1 VLFFRR
7 PILSTYEG
15 TTRWLLKLLILAW
28 PIPTQL
34 FYPCS
39 HSLLYFFF
47 LLKPEGFDSVS
58 SLGFRDSFSAKLSRI
73 WQIASR
79 DSVTIFLFHET
90 CKRVFFP
97 SDLPYCL
104 VRTLKSRKSFPI
116 PSPKGLN
123 EREKINLETMA
134 KDFNNRLITPELE
147 KAMQD
152 YPLYSQD
159 SKKKD
164 AVCIAVFFIGNAR
177 WYILEGQRENDDFV
191 LFGIVVGLAETEYS
205 YISANE
211 MASVELDATKF
222 GLGKVRVEQRKP
234 FQPCQL
240 SEIIDRELQSFLSRL
255 YD

>member
-1 VLFFRR
+1 MQKSIL
-7 PILSTYEG
+7 PIRLA
-15 TTRWLLKLLILAW
+15 LL
-28 PIPTQL
+28 
-34 FYPCS
+34 PCT
-39 HSLLYFFF
+39 HF
-47 LLKPEGFDSVS
+47 E
-58 SLGFRDSFSAKLSRI
+58 
-73 WQIASR
+73 
-79 DSVTIFLFHET
+79 
-90 CKRVFFP
+90 
-97 SDLPYCL
+97 
-104 VRTLKSRKSFPI
+104 FPI

-234 FQPCQL
+234 FQPCLL
-240 SEIIDRELQSFLSRL
+240 SEIIDRVLQSFLSRL

>member
-1 VLFFRR
+1 
-7 PILSTYEG
+7 
-15 TTRWLLKLLILAW
+15 
-28 PIPTQL
+28 
-34 FYPCS
+34 
-39 HSLLYFFF
+39 
-47 LLKPEGFDSVS
+47 
-58 SLGFRDSFSAKLSRI
+58 
-73 WQIASR
+73 
-79 DSVTIFLFHET
+79 
-90 CKRVFFP
+90 
-97 SDLPYCL
+97 
-104 VRTLKSRKSFPI
+104 
-116 PSPKGLN
+116 
-123 EREKINLETMA
+123 MA

-240 SEIIDRELQSFLSRL
+240 SEIIDKHLGVFILCGGRLLRQAKEPFLGLHIRQSEVAQGEDFRHKAEFQR
-255 YD
+255 

>member
-1 VLFFRR
+1 
-7 PILSTYEG
+7 
-15 TTRWLLKLLILAW
+15 
-28 PIPTQL
+28 
-34 FYPCS
+34 
-39 HSLLYFFF
+39 
-47 LLKPEGFDSVS
+47 
-58 SLGFRDSFSAKLSRI
+58 
-73 WQIASR
+73 
-79 DSVTIFLFHET
+79 
-90 CKRVFFP
+90 
-97 SDLPYCL
+97 
-104 VRTLKSRKSFPI
+104 
-116 PSPKGLN
+116 
-123 EREKINLETMA
+123 MA

-211 MASVELDATKF
+211 MASVELDATQF
-222 GLGKVRVEQRKP
+222 GLGIVRVEQRKP

-240 SEIIDRELQSFLSRL
+240 SEIFERAKRLKEKNNIEVDANFFKNKIVCIWDDVVTTGTSFCAYTAQLEQVGAHVTNGIFLGKTS
-255 YD
+255 YKYVQQ

>member
-1 VLFFRR
+1 MQFASQCF
-7 PILSTYEG
+7 
-15 TTRWLLKLLILAW
+15 
-28 PIPTQL
+28 
-34 FYPCS
+34 
-39 HSLLYFFF
+39 
-47 LLKPEGFDSVS
+47 S
-58 SLGFRDSFSAKLSRI
+58 SA
-73 WQIASR
+73 
-79 DSVTIFLFHET
+79 
-90 CKRVFFP
+90 
-97 SDLPYCL
+97 
-104 VRTLKSRKSFPI
+104 TL
-116 PSPKGLN
+116 
-123 EREKINLETMA
+123 
-134 KDFNNRLITPELE
+134 RLITPELE

-222 GLGKVRVEQRKP
+222 GLGTVRVEQRKP

-240 SEIIDRELQSFLSRL
+240 SEIFDRDGLGTVRVEQRKPFQPCQLSEIFDRELQSFLSRL

>member
-1 VLFFRR
+1 
-7 PILSTYEG
+7 
-15 TTRWLLKLLILAW
+15 
-28 PIPTQL
+28 
-34 FYPCS
+34 
-39 HSLLYFFF
+39 
-47 LLKPEGFDSVS
+47 
-58 SLGFRDSFSAKLSRI
+58 
-73 WQIASR
+73 
-79 DSVTIFLFHET
+79 
-90 CKRVFFP
+90 
-97 SDLPYCL
+97 
-104 VRTLKSRKSFPI
+104 
-116 PSPKGLN
+116 
-123 EREKINLETMA
+123 MA

-147 KAMQD
+147 KAMQE

-222 GLGKVRVEQRKP
+222 GLGMVRVEQRKP

-240 SEIIDRELQSFLSRL
+240 SEIFDRELQSFLSRL